1 MQLLCSQIPFNEGK
15 ESAAMKELFKV
26 LKDHKNP
33 LIQELVNL
41 SYENCFRNEV
51 ERMLGEE
58 DLLDSQQCG
67 TENVARVW
75 VINSSFSTA
84 LQAAVAKLQEAKLQI
99 DTFGLKD
106 GIRKTMHP
114 DEEARLSDKLT
125 VLVNDIGIAMK
136 KMEYALFRGKIYKT
150 VPAAKFTYAY
160 KCEMR
165 AFVNCLAANYVFK
178 ARLLRDMKKV
188 IEILGD
194 PDCEVIRPIFIDYN
208 LIEVDAGYCW
218 SVKDRHFLENP
229 IPDRHGHSTCTPR
242 AFSRYDSQKGPEP
255 KYFREILENSLSDG
269 GIAEFC
275 EDYLKLLNFNQKRH
289 KDRVPCLI
297 GDANSGKTSLL
308 HPILGLIHHS
318 NVATII
324 KRRVFNKA
332 MITKS
337 TEVIFIDE
345 ASTSTMDIDDWK
357 ILTQGGFTAC
367 DIKYQTARSFINCCP
382 MFLTAQQRLQFKPE
396 DQPAMDRRLRNYTFK
411 SLATPK
417 KRASEWLRKHP
428 MDCIVWA
435 AGKGRKPGDEEET
448 SDGSE
453 EDQDSQAEHLDGT
466 LPELDKEALRTMS
479 FTDVLPPA
487 VDSPQHEE
495 ENETVMSVDSAEE
508 TVVEQQSSNDI
519 LENLKRNISGTQL
532 HSLRYRQLEHMLK
545 DQERKRDIEEN
556 DKRVRHEGR
565 KESSETGE

>member
-1 MQLLCSQIPFNEGK
+1 
-15 ESAAMKELFKV
+15 
-26 LKDHKNP
+26 
-33 LIQELVNL
+33 
-41 SYENCFRNEV
+41 
-51 ERMLGEE
+51 
-58 DLLDSQQCG
+58 
-67 TENVARVW
+67 
-75 VINSSFSTA
+75 
-84 LQAAVAKLQEAKLQI
+84 
-99 DTFGLKD
+99 
-106 GIRKTMHP
+106 
-114 DEEARLSDKLT
+114 
-125 VLVNDIGIAMK
+125 MK
-136 KMEYALFRGKIYKT
+136 KMEYALFRGKIFKK
-150 VPAAKFTYAY
+150 VPATKFTYAY

-165 AFVNCLAANYVFK
+165 AFVNCLAANNIFK

-194 PDCEVIRPIFIDYN
+194 PDCEVIRPIVIDYN

-229 IPDRHGHSTCTPR
+229 IPDEKIGMVTPC
-242 AFSRYDSQKGPEP
+242 AFSRYDSQTGPEP

-269 GIAEFC
+269 EIAVFC
-275 EDYLKLLNFNQKRH
+275 EDYLKLLNFNQKIH

-297 GDANSGKTSLL
+297 GDANSGKTSLFHL
-308 HPILGLIHHS
+308 ILGLIHHS
-318 NVATII
+318 NVATIT
-324 KRRVFNKA
+324 KQRVFNKA

-367 DIKYQTARSFINCCP
+367 DIKYQTARSFINRCP
-382 MFLTAQQRLQFKPE
+382 MFLTGQQKLQFKPE
-396 DQPAMDRRLRNYTFK
+396 DQPAMERRLCNYTFK

-435 AGKGRKPGDEEET
+435 ARKACKPGDEEET
-448 SDGSE
+448 SDGTE

-466 LPELDKEALRTMS
+466 LPELDKEAIRTTS

-487 VDSPQHEE
+487 VDSPPHEE

-508 TVVEQQSSNDI
+508 AVVEQQSSNDI
-519 LENLKRNISGTQL
+519 LENLKRNMSTT
-532 HSLRYRQLEHMLK
+532 QLEHMLK
-545 DQERKRDIEEN
+545 DQERKRDIEEY
-556 DKRVRHEGR
+556 DEGETR
-565 KESSETGE
+565 REERDAQKPGSEYSEYRATTCRSL